1 MLSKPGKKAEM
12 PFEGPL
18 ADRPCMLCGKKYRGH
33 ELKILDLG
41 IEFDKVCE
49 KYKSRKRPY
58 GQNLDIVIK
67 TSKEFQEYGTSP
79 PFHSIRKSNTLRMY
93 SWVKLSDEFQNYCKD
108 LGELKDGGDDD
119 HGDGDVGVVEFEEPA
134 LGEVETKPPPPVNI
148 TPPLVEKEEGA
159 AAGTDTS
166 KLIFKLKP
174 NQELRFEVKADS
186 NQQARRS
193 TATLVLQQGSA
204 EVCGAELA
212 ERKE

>member
-1 MLSKPGKKAEM
+1 
-12 PFEGPL
+12 
-18 ADRPCMLCGKKYRGH
+18 
-33 ELKILDLG
+33 
-41 IEFDKVCE
+41 
-49 KYKSRKRPY
+49 
-58 GQNLDIVIK
+58 
-67 TSKEFQEYGTSP
+67 
-79 PFHSIRKSNTLRMY
+79 MY

-193 TATLVLQQGSA
+193 TATLVLQQGLS
-204 EVCGAELA
+204 LIHI
-212 ERKE
+212 